1 VLRADTYKS
10 RMVNRLEGRIGK
22 GLEENIE
29 LKRIIAYNVLEG
41 RLAEGNYYYYY
52 YFFFWGVLRQGF
64 SV

>member
-1 VLRADTYKS
+1 
-10 RMVNRLEGRIGK
+10 MVNRLEGRIGK